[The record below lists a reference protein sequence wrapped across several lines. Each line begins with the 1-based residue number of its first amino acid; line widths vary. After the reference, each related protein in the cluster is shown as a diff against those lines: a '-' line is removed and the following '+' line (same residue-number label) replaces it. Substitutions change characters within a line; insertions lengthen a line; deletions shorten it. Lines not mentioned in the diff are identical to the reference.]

1 MSEDEDAQKRGLVW
15 IIYSIGKRN
24 EANDINRKLLL
35 QWGAFMRFGA
45 PIRVVGLHFA
55 YNALILKEEAQ
66 LLASSLSRA
75 VRLRFVTHHGGKI
88 IYCTRTG
95 CCDRT

>member
-1 MSEDEDAQKRGLVW
+1 
-15 IIYSIGKRN
+15 
-24 EANDINRKLLL
+24 
-35 QWGAFMRFGA
+35 MRFGA

-88 IYCTRTG
+88 IFYYVLCSIIFYYIILYNYMILFSVISCSCPSFHSVSPRVQV
-95 CCDRT
+95 